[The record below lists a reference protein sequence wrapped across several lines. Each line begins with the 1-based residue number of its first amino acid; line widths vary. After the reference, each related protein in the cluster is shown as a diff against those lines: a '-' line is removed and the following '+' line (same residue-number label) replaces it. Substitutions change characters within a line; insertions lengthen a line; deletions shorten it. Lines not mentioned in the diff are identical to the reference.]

1 MLKIL
6 IKFLLGSLILLIST
20 QFLVNYAKK
29 ISIALKISPLII
41 GLTIVAIGT
50 SLPEMSFSL
59 TALIKQDVGLAM
71 GNIVGSNVV
80 NILFVFAVGILIGK
94 LRVGTSKTQ
103 RNSIFL
109 LVATILFVVLQL
121 TQIPSRISGIILISS
136 AVLITLIEYFMG
148 VLGRE
153 KEDSKMFTKKQKIE
167 ITSSVIFIPIFLIA
181 GVIIGSLMAVSAIEE
196 FSYLTKIST
205 TVIGLSLTAIVTS
218 LPELLTTIFSQKEHQ
233 AKLTMGN
240 ILGSNIYNFLLIGGF
255 INLLSGKNGIAVK
268 DWVVMLFVTGFF
280 LFILKRYSGKNIPKK
295 YGVILLIIFI
305 FYLANLAW
313 F

>member
-1 MLKIL
+1 MLEIL
-6 IKFLLGSLILLIST
+6 IKFSIGSLILLIST

-29 ISIALKISPLII
+29 ISFALKISPLII

-80 NILFVFAVGILIGK
+80 NILFVFAIGILIGK

-167 ITSSVIFIPIFLIA
+167 ITSSVIFIPIFLIV

-240 ILGSNIYNFLLIGGF
+240 ILGSNIYNLLLIGGF
-255 INLLSGKNGIAVK
+255 INLLSGKNGIAMK
-268 DWVVMLFVTGFF
+268 DWIVMLFVTGLF
-280 LFILKRYSGKNIPKK
+280 LFILKRFSGRNIPKK
-295 YGVILLIIFI
+295 YGVILLIIFV

>member
-1 MLKIL
+1 MFEIL
-6 IKFLLGSLILLIST
+6 IKFSIGSLILLIST

-167 ITSSVIFIPIFLIA
+167 ITSSVIFIPIFLIV

-240 ILGSNIYNFLLIGGF
+240 ILGSNIYNLLLIGGF
-255 INLLSGKNGIAVK
+255 INLLSGKNGIAMK
-268 DWVVMLFVTGFF
+268 DWIVMLFVTGLF
-280 LFILKRYSGKNIPKK
+280 LFILKRFSGRNIPKK
-295 YGVILLIIFI
+295 YGVILLIIFV